1 MTMPTAFTIRPYR
14 RTDLPAVEALDARV
28 QPYRP
33 EDQPEVEAMFVR
45 AAAARRAGDRWVA
58 LEAVAGDP
66 GPIEA
71 AYDAF
76 WVATT
81 AGGEVAGIVGVAPF
95 GRLSDGLG
103 GLPEMTA
110 WRQAG
115 DVAELLHLRVASER
129 RRHGIGA
136 ALCHTVIDWSGR
148 HGFRSLVLNTTSP
161 QAPALALYAALGFGQ
176 AGRSYLD
183 KYELVWHQLA
193 LQPQAVRPP
202 SVPQWPL

>member
-1 MTMPTAFTIRPYR
+1 VPSASAADTAGFQPQRQLSFDKNPLHLARTAGTRAVLDMTMPTTFTIRPYR
-14 RTDLPAVEALDARV
+14 PTDLPAAEALDARV

-71 AYDAF
+71 
-76 WVATT
+76 
-81 AGGEVAGIVGVAPF
+81 
-95 GRLSDGLG
+95 
-103 GLPEMTA
+103 
-110 WRQAG
+110 G

-129 RRHGIGA
+129 RRHGIGT